1 VILSSNGT
9 ELFMESLNLSSKVSI
24 SRFIGALISS
34 MLIMT
39 AAKVGDLTIHR
50 GGLINFAVS

>member
-1 VILSSNGT
+1 
-9 ELFMESLNLSSKVSI
+9 MESLNRSSKASI

-34 MLIMT
+34 MLIMI

-50 GGLINFAVS
+50 GGLINFAHS